1 MSATQSLFRR
11 KLGEVEENALQIISS
26 LPPPALL
33 SQHTSQRLCWEETP
47 IHAPE
52 LHLTSGMESEVSIEE
67 ESHIDK
73 ITLENAF
80 GKCCMGIAPLYSQEF
95 LQH

>member
-1 MSATQSLFRR
+1 MPATQSLFKR
-11 KLGEVEENALQIISS
+11 KLGEVEENVLQIISS
-26 LPPPALL
+26 LPPPALP
-33 SQHTSQRLCWEETP
+33 SQRTSQRLCWEETP

-52 LHLTSGMESEVSIEE
+52 LCLTSGMESEVSTEE

-73 ITLENAF
+73 VILENAF
-80 GKCCMGIAPLYSQEF
+80 GKCCMAIALYGQPF